1 MTIIVLLRLMLARLE
16 LVEIRNRQALWV
28 VSLLLLL
35 HHSPGCLM

>member
-28 VSLLLLL
+28 VSLLL